1 MISTNPL
8 KTEVINKVASE
19 FAHATNLAIVVT
31 NVHGKEASDCFNF
44 TPFCRMMRNNPK
56 YQSICQRCD
65 QCGGLEA
72 SKLNKPS
79 IYRCHAGLTDFSIPL
94 VAEDHLFGFLLCG
107 QVRVH
112 DRNDIPLIHQEQSF
126 WQSDHHFSD
135 YYSQTPVVD
144 YEKITSSAALLQ
156 IIVDH
161 YLTGHLL
168 NMASI
173 YKEQAMNRPTAVID
187 NNERNN
193 TKMKKALK
201 YIENHLA
208 DEIRLEE
215 VAEQVYLSPYYF
227 SKFFKKQQGVGFNAY
242 LTQQRM
248 KQAKKMLE
256 NSDISIANIAKN
268 LGFSQTSYFCK
279 VFRQSYQ
286 LTPQEH
292 RSYFRNSKHN

>member
-1 MISTNPL
+1 MISASPL
-8 KTEVINKVASE
+8 KTEIINKVASE
-19 FAHATNLAIVVT
+19 FARATNLAIVVT
-31 NVHGKEASDCFNF
+31 NIHGKEASECFNF

-72 SKLNKPS
+72 SKQNKPS

-107 QVRVH
+107 QVRVQ
-112 DRNDIPLIHQEQSF
+112 DRTDIPLIQQEQSF
-126 WQSDHHFSD
+126 WQYDHHFTD
-135 YYSQTPVVD
+135 YYSQVPVVD
-144 YEKITSSAALLQ
+144 YEKVTSSADLLQ

-161 YLTGHLL
+161 YLTRHLSDV
-168 NMASI
+168 ASI
-173 YKEQAMNRPTAVID
+173 YKEQNMARPAMD
-187 NNERNN
+187 NNDRNN
-193 TKMKKALK
+193 VKMKKALK
-201 YIENHLA
+201 YIESHLA

-227 SKFFKKQQGVGFNAY
+227 SKFFKKQQGIGFNAY

-256 NSDISIANIAKN
+256 NSDISIAFIAKN

-286 LTPQEH
+286 VTPQEH
-292 RSYFRNSKHN
+292 RSNYRGSKNN